1 MYTNKAMD
9 GRRNICGKQ
18 ITRLRTSMNLSQ
30 RELADQL
37 QVAGLDI
44 GKNVVQRIE
53 SGARYVPDFELI
65 FFSRVLDVEIS
76 QLLLPDNTDNDA
88 AN

>member
-1 MYTNKAMD
+1 
-9 GRRNICGKQ
+9 
-18 ITRLRTSMNLSQ
+18 MNLSQ